1 MPQVSIDQFIS
12 FGQESEFEPLALP
25 TPLKAN
31 GRVILEPEHIR
42 ECAKIAF
49 SRIAYRMPAS
59 QLAAFEAIVKS
70 PIASRNEKF
79 VAASLLENARIAA
92 EGIYPICQDTG
103 TALVYGWR
111 GDHIDIAHDEEIES
125 LLARGAA
132 EAYAQ
137 EGLRNSQLG
146 PLSMIEERNTK
157 DNLPAGIQIRS
168 ARGDSLALVFVAK
181 GGGSTSR
188 TSLTMESPAIL
199 RQDRFEETLR
209 MRIHS
214 LGPSGCPPYTIAMV
228 LGGTSP
234 SETLYAAELAALG
247 LLDKLPQEARGD
259 GTPLRDRSW
268 EATMLK
274 IAQES
279 GIGAQWGGS
288 HFALEARAI
297 RLSRHAANLPLA
309 VTVSCAANRHT
320 AVIASPQGWI
330 IQKLAQY
337 SGNGY
342 ADLDALRKESLAN
355 APHIEIADNNQ
366 EWLNQL
372 RSLDAGTLVT
382 LSGPV
387 IVARDAAHA
396 RLFKILQ
403 KEKHLPQWFLGLPVF
418 YAGPTEAKPGCATGA
433 FGPTTASR
441 MDTYLEPFMNAGA
454 SIVTIAKGSRSQEAK
469 KAIIAHKGVYC
480 AAIGG
485 AAALNAAHHIRS
497 LRTTEF
503 DDLGME
509 AVRIATLNR
518 LPVIIAID
526 ARGNDIYSKE

>member
-1 MPQVSIDQFIS
+1 MPHVSIAQFVS

-25 TPLKAN
+25 RPLQAN
-31 GRVILEPEHIR
+31 GRIIVEPESIR
-42 ECAKIAF
+42 ACAKLAF
-49 SRIAYRMPAS
+49 SRIAYRMPDS
-59 QLAAFEAIVKS
+59 QLASFSAILESPKS
-70 PIASRNEKF
+70 SANETF

-92 EGIYPICQDTG
+92 NGTYPICQDTG

-111 GDHIDIAHDEEIES
+111 GDQVDIVPNEEIEP
-125 LLARGAA
+125 LLAWGIA

-146 PLSMIEERNTK
+146 PISMIEERNTR

-168 ARGDSLALVFVAK
+168 VRGNSLALVFVAK

-199 RQDRFEETLR
+199 RPDRLEETLR
-209 MRIHS
+209 RRIQS

-247 LLDKLPQEARGD
+247 LLDNLPQSSVGD
-259 GTPLRDRSW
+259 GSPLRDRFW
-268 EATMLK
+268 EEKMLE
-274 IAQES
+274 IAKES
-279 GIGAQWGGS
+279 GIGAQWGGV
-288 HFALEARAI
+288 HLAAATRAI

-309 VTVSCAANRHT
+309 VAVSCAANRH
-320 AVIASPQGWI
+320 IAAIAGPKGWA
-330 IQKLAQY
+330 IQKLDHFAKDSY
-337 SGNGY
+337 PSFET
-342 ADLDALRKESLAN
+342 LTKSILES
-355 APHIEIADNNQ
+355 APHIELSQNSQD
-366 EWLNQL
+366 WLSRL
-372 RSLDAGTLVT
+372 RSFDAGTVVT

-396 RLFKILQ
+396 RLLKMLEQ
-403 KEKHLPQWFLGLPVF
+403 EKHLPDWFLGLPVF
-418 YAGPTEAKPGCATGA
+418 YAGPTEAKPGHATGA

-441 MDTYLEPFMNAGA
+441 MDSYLEPFMKAGG
-454 SIVTIAKGSRSQEAK
+454 SIVTIAKGNRSAEAK
-469 KAIIAHKGVYC
+469 KAIIAYQGVYC

-485 AAALNAAHHIRS
+485 TAALNAAYYIRA
-497 LRTTEF
+497 LGIIQFE
-503 DDLGME
+503 DLGME
-509 AVRIATLNR
+509 AVRIATLDR

-526 ARGNDIYSKE
+526 ARGNDIYNRE

>member
-1 MPQVSIDQFIS
+1 MPHVSIDQFIS
-12 FGQESEFEPLALP
+12 FGPESEFEPLALP
-25 TPLKAN
+25 RPLQAN
-31 GRVILEPEHIR
+31 GRIILEPEHIR
-42 ECAKIAF
+42 ECAKLAF

-59 QLAAFEAIVKS
+59 QLAAFLAILKS
-70 PIASRNEKF
+70 PASSGNEKF

-92 EGIYPICQDTG
+92 EGTYPICQDTG

-111 GDHIDIAHDEEIES
+111 GDHVDIAHDKEIES

-146 PLSMIEERNTK
+146 PVSMIEERNTR

-168 ARGDSLALVFVAK
+168 VRGDSLALVFVAK

-199 RQDRFEETLR
+199 RQNRLEETLR
-209 MRIHS
+209 KRIQS

-234 SETLYAAELAALG
+234 SETLYTAELAALG
-247 LLDKLPQEARGD
+247 LLDNLPQSAGGD

-279 GIGAQWGGS
+279 GIGAQWGGT
-288 HFALEARAI
+288 HLAAEARAI

-320 AVIASPQGWI
+320 AVIASPGGWI

-337 SGNGY
+337 PNDVY
-342 ADLDALRKESLAN
+342 ADLDASRKELLAS
-355 APHIEIADNNQ
+355 APHIEISNNSQ
-366 EWLNQL
+366 DWLSQL
-372 RSLDAGTLVT
+372 RSFDAGTLVT

-396 RLFKILQ
+396 RLLKILE
-403 KEKHLPQWFLGLPVF
+403 KEKHLPKWFLGLPVF
-418 YAGPTEAKPGCATGA
+418 YAGPTEAKPGHATGA

-441 MDTYLEPFMNAGA
+441 MDSYLEPFMHAGG
-454 SIVTIAKGSRSQEAK
+454 SVVTIAKGSRSQEAK
-469 KAIIAHKGVYC
+469 KAIIAHQGVYC

-497 LRTTEF
+497 LMIIQFE
-503 DDLGME
+503 DLGME
-509 AVRIATLNR
+509 AVRIATLDR